1 MRWYSKS
8 AEATGTSPRRWLA
21 LPLCPLPPYPPHV
34 TDSDP
39 LSARDAAL
47 RVLAA
52 VRAQPPLRVPLD
64 DALGMVLADD
74 IVSPIDIPAHRTSSM
89 DGYAVRAADVRGAL
103 SARPSLLRLVDRIP
117 AGSAPAGAVGP
128 GECARVF
135 TGSRV
140 PDGAD
145 SVVRQEDAAAEGDSI
160 QVFDDRDAGANL
172 RQPGEDLR
180 RSAVAVAAGTRL
192 TPAHLGILAALAE
205 AAPMVVRRPRVAIL
219 CGGDEVVDVDR
230 PDEILSGRKVGSA
243 STHALLALVRESGG
257 EPVDLGI
264 ASDGVDSIRAHLMR
278 AVDADLIV
286 TAGGISVGDHD
297 HVRAAVVASGGTID
311 FWRAR
316 IRPGGPIGAGT
327 IAGLP
332 WVGLPGNPVSAM
344 VTFELFVRPA
354 IRRMSGHA
362 APFRRSRTVRTV
374 EPIHLRPRLQHFLRA
389 IVTDAA
395 GRRDARLTGPQGSGI
410 LSSMAAAN
418 ALLIVSEGQHET
430 PAGAELQALLLDET
444 DH

>member
-1 MRWYSKS
+1 M
-8 AEATGTSPRRWLA
+8 
-21 LPLCPLPPYPPHV
+21 
-34 TDSDP
+34 
-39 LSARDAAL
+39 
-47 RVLAA
+47 LAA
-52 VRAQPPLRVPLD
+52 VRPQPPLRVPLD

-74 IVSPIDIPAHRTSSM
+74 VISPIDLPAHRTSSM
-89 DGYAVRAADVRGAL
+89 DGYAVRAADVQGAR
-103 SARPSLLRLVDRIP
+103 SAHPSLLRLVDRIP
-117 AGSAPAGAVGP
+117 AGEVPAGAVGP

-140 PDGAD
+140 PEGAD
-145 SVVRQEDAAAEGDSI
+145 SVVRQEDTTTQGDSI
-160 QVFDDRDAGANL
+160 QVTDDRDAGANV
-172 RQPGEDLR
+172 RRPGEGLR
-180 RSAVAVAAGTRL
+180 RGTVAVTAGTRL

-230 PDEILSGRKVGSA
+230 PEEILSGRKVGSA
-243 STHALLALVRESGG
+243 STHALLALVREAGG

-278 AVDADLIV
+278 GVDADLIV

-297 HVRAAVVASGGTID
+297 HVRAAVVASGGSID

-316 IRPGGPIGAGT
+316 IRPGGPVGAGT
-327 IAGLP
+327 FAGLP

-354 IRRMSGHA
+354 IRKMSGHA
-362 APFRRSRTVRTV
+362 APFRRSRTVGTV
-374 EPIHLRPRLQHFLRA
+374 EPISLRPRLQHFLRA
-389 IVTDAA
+389 IVTDVE

-418 ALLIVSEGQHET
+418 ALLIVPEGQHET
-430 PAGAELQALLLDET
+430 PTGAELQALLLDET
-444 DH
+444 DHQRGPAF

>member
-1 MRWYSKS
+1 M
-8 AEATGTSPRRWLA
+8 THT
-21 LPLCPLPPYPPHV
+21 
-34 TDSDP
+34 DP
-39 LSARDAAL
+39 LSARDAAVRIL
-47 RVLAA
+47 GA
-52 VRAQPPLRVPLD
+52 VRRQPPLRVPLD

-74 IVSPIDIPAHRTSSM
+74 VVSPIDVPAHRNSSM
-89 DGYAVRAADVRGAL
+89 DGYAVRSADIRGAAP
-103 SARPSLLRLVDRIP
+103 ARPSVLRLVDRLP
-117 AGSAPAGAVGP
+117 AGTAPARGLGP

-140 PDGAD
+140 PEGAD
-145 SVVRQEDAAAEGDSI
+145 SVVRQEDTAADADTVRILS
-160 QVFDDRDAGANL
+160 DRDAGVNL

-180 RSAVAVAAGTRL
+180 RGAVAIAAGTRL
-192 TPAHLGILAALAE
+192 SAAHVGLLAALAE

-230 PDEILSGRKVGSA
+230 PEEILSGRRIGNA
-243 STHALLALVRESGG
+243 STHALVALVREAGG

-264 ASDGVDSIRAHLMR
+264 ASDSVEAIRAHLAR
-278 AVDADLIV
+278 AVDADLVI

-297 HVRAAVVASGGTID
+297 HVRAAVTAAGGTID

-327 IAGLP
+327 VAGLP

-354 IRRMSGHA
+354 IRKMAGHTM
-362 APFRRSRTVRTV
+362 PFRRSRTARTV
-374 EPIHLRPRLQHFLRA
+374 APISLTPALQHFLRA
-389 IVTDAA
+389 IVTDSAD
-395 GRRDARLTGPQGSGI
+395 GREVRLTGPQGSGI

-418 ALLIVSEGQHET
+418 ALLIVPEGQHAT
-430 PAGAELQALLLDET
+430 PAGAVLPVLLLEET
-444 DH
+444 DHQREPAY